1 MNESPAARGPV
12 RYAFR
17 MRLKP
22 GAGAEY
28 ARLHD
33 DLPDAM
39 REQLGRAGVRTYTI
53 FIDSEDLFAY
63 LEAGD
68 LERFR
73 SVMREGAPEDEW
85 VRTVRNLFAS
95 QAVDPEFGL
104 PPRLRE
110 VFRFEPADA
119 PEGTA

>member
-1 MNESPAARGPV
+1 
-12 RYAFR
+12 

-28 ARLHD
+28 ARLHEV
-33 DLPDAM
+33 LPVAM
-39 REQLGRAGVRTYTI
+39 LEQLRRAGVRNYTI
-53 FIDSEDLFAY
+53 FVDGEDLFAY

-73 SVMREGAPEDEW
+73 SVMREGAPEDDW
-85 VRTVRNLFAS
+85 VGAVRDLFAS
-95 QAVDPEFGL
+95 QTVDPDFGL

-110 VFRFEPADA
+110 VFRFDPDDA
-119 PEGTA
+119 LGETG